1 MYTRLKEFKDAATNL
16 ANQAAPHQPVNPLA
30 AQLGLTDPTSAPM
43 LEGDAPALHFYRH
56 LLDQC
61 EKFFDAEIDERT
73 FEENLRYLFGINA
86 YKAYTMD
93 KLAAAIIKQTQA
105 ILSDTKS
112 QELWALLQRDRAKER
127 TTVKQQIA
135 YRVQA
140 ERVLAPDEN
149 LYMISWVSNIATGAL
164 HLTDRPIRQSPKTK
178 HVSIHLLSKT
188 DATYVDLHSE
198 AERWQAY
205 IDSFALVSL
214 SGRR

>member
-1 MYTRLKEFKDAATNL
+1 
-16 ANQAAPHQPVNPLA
+16 
-30 AQLGLTDPTSAPM
+30 M
-43 LEGDAPALHFYRH
+43 LEGPAPANNFYRH

-73 FEENLRYLFGINA
+73 FEENLRYLFGISA

-112 QELWALLQRDRAKER
+112 QELWALLQRDRATER

-135 YRVQA
+135 YRIQA

-149 LYMISWVSNIATGAL
+149 LYMISWVSGSRPQPVQNLTLRSYAVATDPA
-164 HLTDRPIRQSPKTK
+164 RQHPPFKQ
-178 HVSIHLLSKT
+178 
-188 DATYVDLHSE
+188 D
-198 AERWQAY
+198 
-205 IDSFALVSL
+205 
-214 SGRR
+214 